1 MFLAWLISISVDVL
15 ALIIF
20 VQVAL
25 SWLVAFEIVNAKNE
39 AAQNLTNL
47 TKKITDPIYK
57 PLKKYIPPVGGID
70 ITPLVVILGLY
81 VFKALVLSIILL

>member
-1 MFLAWLISISVDVL
+1 MFLLWLVSTIVNILV
-15 ALIIF
+15 LIIV

-39 AAQNLTNL
+39 AAQNLMNL
-47 TKKITDPIYK
+47 TKKVTDPIYT

-70 ITPLVVILGLY
+70 ITPLVVIFGLY
-81 VFKALVLSIILL
+81 LVQGLFFAILF

>member
-1 MFLAWLISISVDVL
+1 MFLLWLVSTIVNILV
-15 ALIIF
+15 LIIV

-39 AAQNLTNL
+39 AAQNLMNL
-47 TKKITDPIYK
+47 TKKVTDPIYT

-70 ITPLVVILGLY
+70 ITPLVVIFGLY
-81 VFKALVLSIILL
+81 LVQGLFFAIIF

>member
-1 MFLAWLISISVDVL
+1 MFLLWLVSTIVNILV
-15 ALIIF
+15 LIIV

-47 TKKITDPIYK
+47 TKKVTDPIYT

-70 ITPLVVILGLY
+70 ITPLVVIFGLY
-81 VFKALVLSIILL
+81 LVQGLFFAIIF